1 MCQTRGTSAWR
12 GGGNAVNTNTVAVSN
27 ARHHQENALPKELNS
42 SDFNKYARIGAAVK
56 LAELEQEIA
65 ALRRAFPGL
74 TSSAA
79 TAKAPAAPAAKS
91 VPAAK
96 PTRRRGRKRP
106 MSPAER
112 KAVSERM
119 KKYWAERNKTK
130 S

>member
-1 MCQTRGTSAWR
+1 M
-12 GGGNAVNTNTVAVSN
+12 
-27 ARHHQENALPKELNS
+27 PKGLNPA
-42 SDFNKYARIGAAVK
+42 DLNRYARIGAAMK

-74 TSSAA
+74 TASAA
-79 TAKAPAAPAAKS
+79 
-91 VPAAK
+91 AAK
-96 PTRRRGRKRP
+96 PAAASATKSAPAGKQARRRGRKGP
-106 MSPAER
+106 MSAAER

>member
-1 MCQTRGTSAWR
+1 MAKG
-12 GGGNAVNTNTVAVSN
+12 
-27 ARHHQENALPKELNS
+27 LNPA
-42 SDFNKYARIGAAVK
+42 DINKYARIGAAVK

-74 TSSAA
+74 TSSAGA
-79 TAKAPAAPAAKS
+79 AKAPAAPATKGAS
-91 VPAAK
+91 AAK
-96 PTRRRGRKRP
+96 PARRRGRKRP

-119 KKYWAERNKTK
+119 KKYWADRKKTK